1 MDHIET
7 RIRERAYALWER
19 DGRLDGRDAHYW
31 TLAEQELRGASAA
44 PAAVPESVALQVPT
58 EQVPAA
64 EAPVTEAAAKPVRKP
79 AARKPAAR
87 TAAAETPAAK
97 AVVKAVADMADMAEA
112 VAKPAPRRRRPA
124 AEAVTTH

>member
-44 PAAVPESVALQVPT
+44 PESDAARVSVA
-58 EQVPAA
+58 EAPAP

-87 TAAAETPAAK
+87 KAAAETPAAK